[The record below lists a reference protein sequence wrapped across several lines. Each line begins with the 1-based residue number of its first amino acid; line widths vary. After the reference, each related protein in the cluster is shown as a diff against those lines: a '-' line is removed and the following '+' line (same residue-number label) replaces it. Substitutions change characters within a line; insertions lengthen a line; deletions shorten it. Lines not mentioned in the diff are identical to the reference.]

1 MADPIQHVVVLVLE
15 NQSFDR
21 LVGLT
26 PGVDGVTPLALRSN
40 PDTLHHT
47 QVVQNPAAT
56 ATDYKPAHMD
66 HDPKHDYQ
74 DVRQQIGSGCAG
86 FVDNFLHNYPK
97 GNPREIMAY
106 YDAGYLPTLNTL
118 ARQFVICDRWFCSVP
133 GPTWANR
140 FFINT
145 GTSLGHLD
153 MPSLGHFDP
162 AVHNY
167 NQPTIFER
175 LSEASPKVDWRIYF
189 HDFSQTALLTQQRHY
204 AANYRYIHSFYDD
217 CKNAATFPQYA
228 FLEPK
233 YFWPEENDQHPTS
246 DIRRADGLI
255 ARVYNALRANAELWN
270 TTLFVILYDEHGGFY
285 DHVDPSGPA
294 YKAKAVPPDAHISPA
309 PDNFAFDLFGPRV
322 AAVLV
327 SPLLDSGVLHG
338 IYDHTSLLKYL
349 TQKWTLGPLGN
360 RTAAANNFADEL
372 VWRTTPRP
380 APPTDVRHRRYP
392 RRSQA
397 HGVDRRPGGPGCF
410 QSLSGV
416 ADGPANARRSAK
428 GEFLKGCR
436 GAPVEHGGGCD
447 PTRRCRRRAA
457 PAVPEYSGC
466 GLAASG
472 CSAQSVTGGAAPCL
486 NDRQRLVCRKR
497 VAECDRIAPNAIEPY
512 NQGFV

>member
-26 PGVDGVTPLALRSN
+26 PGVDGVNPLALRSN

-47 QVVQNPAAT
+47 QVQQNPAAT

-162 AVHNY
+162 AIHNY
-167 NQPTIFER
+167 DQPTIFER
-175 LSEASPKVDWRIYF
+175 LSEASPQVDWRIYF
-189 HDFSQTALLTQQRHY
+189 HDFSQTALLTRQRHY

-349 TQKWTLGPLGN
+349 TQKWNLGPLGN

-380 APPTDVRHRRYP
+380 VPPTTFAIAAIPEDPKPTGLTDGQAALVAFSRYLELQMAQQTPAGPQKQSFLQDVGERLLSTVEDVTRHGDVAAERLRLFLNTQGAALPPPVAPPNP
-392 RRSQA
+392 S
-397 HGVDRRPGGPGCF
+397 
-410 QSLSGV
+410 
-416 ADGPANARRSAK
+416 
-428 GEFLKGCR
+428 
-436 GAPVEHGGGCD
+436 PVTPPH
-447 PTRRCRRRAA
+447 P
-457 PAVPEYSGC
+457 
-466 GLAASG
+466 
-472 CSAQSVTGGAAPCL
+472 
-486 NDRQRLVCRKR
+486 
-497 VAECDRIAPNAIEPY
+497 
-512 NQGFV
+512 